1 MMRRFAGRPLTAIRR
16 RCKFWRGISSRP
28 SPGAVKAGRRSRR
41 GPALSTTRSKPTSP
55 RILSSLNI
63 CGRQPASSATAPS
76 HAGNM
81 SDRRRRK
88 SRSARSPRNPG
99 RYEDAMTEPK
109 KLSPEEQK
117 DLDWRMSDA
126 ASRGDTQAVRRLLAA
141 SANVHAG
148 NDEALRGAA
157 DHGHTATVQVLLT
170 AGANVNA
177 NDDEALCWAVN
188 RGLAETVTV
197 LLAAGANVYV
207 RDNWALHWTAFTG
220 RTQMMQVLARHIFAS
235 ESWCGKS
242 RTEIENH
249 ADALYNKIKT
259 FDFSS
264 SIKPEYLRQAGTILL
279 DCALTCWEQVRP
291 PPPPGFKISP
301 LPAQPRAL

>member
-1 MMRRFAGRPLTAIRR
+1 
-16 RCKFWRGISSRP
+16 
-28 SPGAVKAGRRSRR
+28 
-41 GPALSTTRSKPTSP
+41 
-55 RILSSLNI
+55 
-63 CGRQPASSATAPS
+63 
-76 HAGNM
+76 
-81 SDRRRRK
+81 
-88 SRSARSPRNPG
+88 
-99 RYEDAMTEPK
+99 MTEPK

-126 ASRGDTQAVRRLLAA
+126 ASRGDTQAVRRLLAAGANVHVSDDNAIRFAAKHGNIETVQVLLAA

-301 LPAQPRAL
+301 LPAQPRPM